1 MTKAAVTLVAVVV
14 IAAFGGRAA
23 EGQTSHVLDRTYSCR
38 VELGGGL
45 YAVLV
50 SAHAGMR
57 TGKQWAKLP
66 YVGVRTGH
74 ATISTGNLLAW
85 ATAGRPGAATTM
97 DLDFWSFGGLG
108 TLGVRRTL
116 CRAASGRIPLSWAG
130 LRGGPPAAIGS
141 SYQCE
146 APRSVLL
153 RIRARLTSPVV
164 PRGREFSSIHVP
176 TRRAQIAVRT
186 TSGRPLA
193 YGEVYES
200 GKARLFISG
209 KCEED

>member
-1 MTKAAVTLVAVVV
+1 VFVLTFAAAVL
-14 IAAFGGRAA
+14 AALGGRAA
-23 EGQTSHVLDRTYSCR
+23 EGQPSRVLDRTYACR

-45 YAVLV
+45 YAIHV

-66 YVGVRTGH
+66 YVGVRTGN

-108 TLGVRRTL
+108 TVGVRRTL
-116 CRAASGRIPLSWAG
+116 CRAASTRIPLSPAG
-130 LRGGPPAAIGS
+130 LRGGPAPAIGS
-141 SYQCE
+141 AYQCE
-146 APRSVLL
+146 APRAVLL
-153 RIRARLTSPVV
+153 RIRAQLTSAAV
-164 PRGREFSSIHVP
+164 PRGREISSIHVP
-176 TRRAQIAVRT
+176 TRTAQIAVRT
-186 TSGRPLA
+186 TGGRSLA
-193 YGEVYES
+193 YGEVDES

-209 KCEED
+209 TCEED